1 MAVISTGNHPAALWP
16 GVHAW
21 FGASYEK
28 HPAEYSQIFDVRKS
42 KMAYEEII
50 RTTSFGYAPEK
61 SQGGATSF
69 TSHSQ
74 GDTTRFTNVAYSLG
88 AIVTYEEMQD
98 NLYKS
103 RGMDRAAMLAFS
115 MRTTKET
122 VHANILNRAFNS
134 SYTGGDGV
142 ELCSTA
148 HPTAAGNVS
157 NELATPADISEASL
171 EDLLI
176 QIMQAKNYEGLPIRI
191 MGDCLIVH
199 PSDAFEAHRIVKS
212 TLQNDTSNNA
222 VNAVRSMGLLPK
234 GIVVNHYLTDSDAW
248 FIKTNVDNGL
258 VSFEREGIRF
268 TRDNDFDTDNAKMKA
283 YERYV
288 PGWADY
294 LGLYGSAG
302 A

>member
-1 MAVISTGNHPAALWP
+1 MAISTGNHPAALWP

-21 FGASYEK
+21 FGTSYDK

-42 KMAYEEII
+42 NMAYEEII
-50 RTTSFGYAPEK
+50 RTTGFGYAPEK
-61 SQGGATSF
+61 SEGGATSF
-69 TSHSQ
+69 TTHSQ

-88 AIVTYEEMQD
+88 AIVTKEEMDD

-103 RGMDRAAMLAFS
+103 RGFDRAAMLAFS

-176 QIMQAKNYEGLPIRI
+176 QIMQAKNYEGLPIKL
-191 MGDCLIVH
+191 MGECLIVH

-248 FIKTNVDNGL
+248 FIKTNCENGL
-258 VSFEREGIRF
+258 VSFSRKAITF